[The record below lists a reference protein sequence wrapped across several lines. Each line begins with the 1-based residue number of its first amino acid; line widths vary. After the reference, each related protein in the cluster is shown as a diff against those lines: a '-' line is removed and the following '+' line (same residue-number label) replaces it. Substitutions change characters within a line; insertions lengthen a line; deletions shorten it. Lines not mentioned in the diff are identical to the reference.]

1 MLHPFFQFFNK
12 SRPYIDPDSSQWP
25 KEWSIIEFK
34 SYSRLQQIKLP
45 KPTLDKISLENVI
58 LNRKSEREFSGNP
71 LNLKQL
77 SSLLFFGAGITHK
90 NKDPNLTRRAYP
102 SGGARYP
109 LEVYLAVL
117 NVDGLTPGFYH
128 YNVKKHSL
136 ELILKEKSIVL
147 RNLFHDDFVKKSG
160 AIFIFSMIPKR
171 STIKYGDFAL
181 KIGLIETGHLA
192 ENIYLAAQSLKLKCC
207 SLGNLNESLA
217 HRLLDLDGSQ
227 EITFYA
233 LAVGL

>member
-1 MLHPFFQFFNK
+1 MLHPFFQFFNEP
-12 SRPYIDPDSSQWP
+12 RPYIDPDSSQWP

-45 KPTLDKISLENVI
+45 KPELGKINLEKAIVA
-58 LNRKSEREFSGNP
+58 RKSEREFSGRP

-77 SSLLFFGAGITHK
+77 SSLLFFGAGITRK
-90 NKDPNLTRRAYP
+90 NKDLNSTRRAYP

-117 NVDGLTPGFYH
+117 NVDGLTPGLYH

-136 ELILKEKSIVL
+136 ELILKEKTAVL
-147 RNLFHDDFVKKSG
+147 KTLFYYDFVEKAG
-160 AIFIFSMIPKR
+160 AVFIFSMIPKR
-171 STIKYGDFAL
+171 STIKYSNFAL

-207 SLGNLNESLA
+207 SLGGLNESMA

-233 LAVGL
+233 LAMGL